1 MIFDDSKKT
10 HCIGIVT
17 KWDPGKKMS
26 LPQCNNDSE
35 ISVFYDTQGIA
46 YIYHRTFIARG
57 PEFEIVTVNQNS
69 QTVTDE

>member
-1 MIFDDSKKT
+1 MILDDSKKT

-17 KWDPGKKMS
+17 KWDPGKRMS

-35 ISVFYDTQGIA
+35 ISLFYDTHGIS

-57 PEFEIVTVNQNS
+57 PKFEIVTVNQNS
-69 QTVTDE
+69 QTVADE